1 MKIPKY
7 VDDLVRDNRLWSAP
21 IGEQSAEGG
30 VYGYVFRLYRLSNSQ
45 YDSTLEAEADRLV
58 AWANREY
65 ADAKVLDFYGPYFWG
80 KDNGVHKR
88 RRIHRFTDM
97 EHRKPY
103 YKRDYILVSITDPV
117 AQQIEKLMAQYGSG
131 RKK

>member
-21 IGEQSAEGG
+21 IGEQSTEGG

-45 YDSTLEAEADRLV
+45 YDSTLEAEADRLA
-58 AWANREY
+58 AWANREN
-65 ADAKVLDFYGPYFWG
+65 ADAKVLEFYDSYLCG
-80 KDNGVHKR
+80 R
-88 RRIHRFTDM
+88 RRIHRFSER